1 MGEQE
6 LQQMVRLILIE
17 LIDLLGKPSVDKKTL
32 PSGDRVGPDDGVRV
46 GQVLPLIIRR
56 PSVLADGYPLVLG
69 LFDKEGRRV
78 KRRQALE
85 ELLVVRRESI
95 VCLVSRASVQ
105 CEKMRESSAS
115 D

>member
-1 MGEQE
+1 
-6 LQQMVRLILIE
+6 MVRLILIE
-17 LIDLLGKPSVDKKTL
+17 LVDLLGETAVDEQTL
-32 PSGDRVGPDDGVRV
+32 PSGDRVSPDDRVRV

-78 KRRQALE
+78 ESRQALE

-95 VCLVSRASVQ
+95 VGLVSRTAVQ
-105 CEKMRESSAS
+105 CEKMRESSA
-115 D
+115 